1 MESVGFE
8 PFYKVGP
15 VTFSFLDSKKNQ
27 FKYRINFLLIII
39 VIISCNKKNM
49 KYDLSYIYN

>member
-15 VTFSFLDSKKNQ
+15 VTFLINSSRVMKIQISNVSSFSLGYANLDNL
-27 FKYRINFLLIII
+27 FAIDIE
-39 VIISCNKKNM
+39 
-49 KYDLSYIYN
+49 